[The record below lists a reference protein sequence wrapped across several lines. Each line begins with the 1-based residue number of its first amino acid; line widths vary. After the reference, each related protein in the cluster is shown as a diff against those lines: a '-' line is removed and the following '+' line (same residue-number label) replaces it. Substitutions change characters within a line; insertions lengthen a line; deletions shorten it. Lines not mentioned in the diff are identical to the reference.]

1 MNRKELVQ
9 NKISEVG
16 LETTS
21 SILGF
26 PFLELI
32 DYADYPIDNSDIL
45 LAITTEIFKEI
56 YGKPGGHI
64 YYKEFAISYNN
75 FEGLVTWND
84 ALYVDSHGGGP
95 AFEFYATPFYDGQSV
110 IPIALANVWVD
121 GVDGEPVDIIN
132 FIGNP
137 DDYYDMIEVTKF
149 DFKNTDDVRKW
160 LVDIYMPKTYKSIM
174 SLREDVIKNENMI

>member
-1 MNRKELVQ
+1 MTRKELVQ

-16 LETTS
+16 LETTA

-26 PFLELI
+26 PLLELI

-45 LAITTEIFKEI
+45 LNITTEIFKET
-56 YGKPGGHI
+56 YDKPGGHI
-64 YYKEFAISYNN
+64 YYKEFAISYDD

-84 ALYVDSHGGGP
+84 ALYVDSHGGGT

-110 IPIALANVWVD
+110 IPIALANVWTENID
-121 GVDGEPVDIIN
+121 GGESMDIIDEIDN
-132 FIGNP
+132 AY
-137 DDYYDMIEVTKF
+137 DYHDMIEVTNF

-160 LVDIYMPKTYKSIM
+160 IDDVYMPKTYKSIM
-174 SLREDVIKNENMI
+174 FLREDVIKNENL